1 MAMPRSNVTAEGHG
15 RGKGRVPNLNRVRW
29 LLWLPLMAAVGCA
42 TVQRAPEN
50 VRVHVRVMTVV
61 MAEGGPDPTKW
72 TGEGKW
78 WVQNDKMTRRV
89 VVPGLT
95 EPVLCNASGQCL
107 MVTGVGPVEAAASIM
122 AVGVSPELD
131 LRRTYFLVAGIA
143 GVSPEVG
150 ALGSVAWAEWVVSA
164 DSKSEIDIRELPP
177 KFEFSGFRMLCQEP
191 WCDGWP
197 GEVGAYHLNPTLK
210 EWAFRLSHNVQL
222 TDSDAAKSYRS
233 EYPADSAARSA
244 PSVLKGDVL
253 AGSAWWHGAIL
264 GRWAEWWVKQW
275 TKGAGHYCM
284 TSNEDFAIVATLARL
299 AKEGRVDSGRVM
311 VLRAASNFDRPY
323 PGQQALQSLLPVK
336 GGYPLALENAYRVGS
351 VVAHYILTNWQGWK
365 GGVPPLD
372 QSPGRSQD

>member
-1 MAMPRSNVTAEGHG
+1 MPKLTRRSWV
-15 RGKGRVPNLNRVRW
+15 
-29 LLWLPLMAAVGCA
+29 LWLPMVAAAGCVA
-42 TVQRAPEN
+42 VPRAAEN
-50 VRVHVRVMTVV
+50 LPVHVRVMTVA
-61 MAEGGPDPTKW
+61 MAEGGPDPAKW

-78 WVQNDKMTRRV
+78 WVRNEQMLSRV

-95 EPVLCNASGQCL
+95 EPVLCNTSGHCL

-122 AVGVSPELD
+122 AVGVSSKLD
-131 LRRTYFLVAGIA
+131 LRRAYFLVAGIA
-143 GVSPEVG
+143 GVSPELGTVG
-150 ALGSVAWAEWVVSA
+150 AVAWAEWIVSA

-177 KFEFSGFRMLCQEP
+177 TFEFSGFRMLCQEP

-197 GEVGAYHLNPTLK
+197 GEVGAYHLNPTLQG
-210 EWAFRLSHNVQL
+210 WAFRLSHNVKL
-222 TDSDAAKSYRS
+222 ADSDAARSYRS

-264 GRWAEWWVKQW
+264 GRWATWWVKQW
-275 TKGAGHYCM
+275 TGGAGRYCV

-299 AKEGRVDSGRVM
+299 AKEGRVDLGRVM

-336 GGYPLALENAYRVGS
+336 GGYPLALENAYRAGS
-351 VVAHYILTNWQGWK
+351 VVAGHIVTNWQRWK
-365 GGVPPLD
+365 TGVPPLD
-372 QSPGRSQD
+372 GNPGSAH